1 MTKADNKRSSTVKTH
16 RTAPYT
22 IPSTRTDMHPRSA
35 TPETG
40 GQLHNQA
47 NTSEPHSST
56 PWSPSSDEQLMRARQ
71 QGLNWAAI
79 AETYF
84 PLKTANAC
92 RKRHERLMEKRN
104 AHGDWNGLKFEEVAK
119 AYREVREEMWRI
131 LADRVNEKWSVVE
144 SKVCSGASKSYSDSQ
159 KLTLRQCMERG
170 LKNLAS
176 MGRAASRKDRSSQH
190 DQTHHDFH
198 DDSGLVLDTHSG
210 NEASAEDQHPF
221 SAGSYSSRRTTLS
234 NVSSGS
240 FTPSLPRPTPSLPN
254 FNQGFSTTS
263 LPGISSIVGPS
274 GLPVTTHC

>member
-1 MTKADNKRSSTVKTH
+1 MTKTNNKRQPAVKAH
-16 RTAPYT
+16 RAQPYT
-22 IPSTRTDMHPRSA
+22 IPSTRTAMHPRST
-35 TPETG
+35 TPDTEG
-40 GQLHNQA
+40 HLHNQA

-56 PWSPSSDEQLMRARQ
+56 PWSPASDDQLMRARQ
-71 QGLNWAAI
+71 QGLNWSAI
-79 AETYF
+79 ADTYF
-84 PLKTANAC
+84 PNKTSNAC

-104 AHGDWNGLKFEEVAK
+104 AIGDWNGVKFEEVARV
-119 AYREVREEMWRI
+119 YREVREDMWRI

-144 SKVCSGASKSYSDSQ
+144 SK
-159 KLTLRQCMERG
+159 CMERG

-176 MGRAASRKDRSSQH
+176 MGRAATRKDRSGQLDH
-190 DQTHHDFH
+190 PDHDFQ

-210 NEASAEDQHPF
+210 NEAGAEDQHPF

-234 NVSSGS
+234 NVSTGS

>member
-1 MTKADNKRSSTVKTH
+1 MTKADTKRSSATKSH
-16 RTAPYT
+16 RTHPYQP
-22 IPSTRTDMHPRSA
+22 PSTARPVMHPRSP
-35 TPETG
+35 TPEAER
-40 GQLHNQA
+40 HNY
-47 NTSEPHSST
+47 NPPNPSEPHSSA
-56 PWSPSSDEQLMRARQ
+56 PWPPAADEQLMHARQ
-71 QGLNWAAI
+71 QGLNWQTI

-84 PLKTANAC
+84 PQKTSNAC

-104 AHGDWNGLKFEEVAK
+104 NNGDWSGVKIEEVAR
-119 AYREVREEMWRI
+119 AYREVREDMWRI

-144 SKVCSGASKSYSDSQ
+144 SK
-159 KLTLRQCMERG
+159 CMERG

-176 MGRAASRKDRSSQH
+176 MGRPRKDRSGQLEHLNQH
-190 DQTHHDFH
+190 DLH

-210 NEASAEDQHPF
+210 NEAGADDQHPF
-221 SAGSYSSRRTTLS
+221 SAASYSSRRTTLS

-240 FTPSLPRPTPSLPN
+240 FTPSLPLPTPQLRT